1 MATFTKQTGLQ
12 ILELINNLKINY
24 GKNKLS
30 KMVWHGIQGFS
41 IQQAKDLISQLIEK
55 GYLKEMNVGMS
66 FAIIVIA
73 LTDKGKNAVANREEV
88 NLDYQRFYTTTFKPA
103 ADMGIVDKDTLEE
116 YYNVKRELIELQK
129 REEELKET
137 IKLAMVEKNASVI
150 HSDFMDL
157 YCKKVERVTYP
168 KENVERYV
176 PSELLEKI
184 RVVKETIF
192 LTAKLKRMEE
202 VRP

>member
-41 IQQAKDLISQLIEK
+41 IQQAKDLISQLLEK